1 MLHDSSSAL
10 QDLHLRWQHSVSPP
24 YSFVANYDHPISYL
38 VHVFLPAYIPA
49 LYFRFHLITYYVYL
63 AIVSVEETFAY
74 SGYNVLPSALIL
86 GGIARRQ
93 EQHLSG
99 DGRGNYGC
107 FGLADLV
114 VGTSLDDDLFA
125 DIQEEVLEKKQVV
138 KGRTRA
144 RGRKQRV
151 E

>member
-1 MLHDSSSAL
+1 M
-10 QDLHLRWQHSVSPP
+10 QDLHLSWQHSVSPP
-24 YSFVANYDHPISYL
+24 YSFVANYDHPIPYL
-38 VHVFLPAYIPA
+38 IHIFLPTYIPA
-49 LYFRFHLITYYVYL
+49 LFFHFHLITYYVYL

-93 EQHLSG
+93 EQHLLG

-114 VGTSLDDDLFA
+114 VGTSLDDELNDA
-125 DIQEEVLEKKQVV
+125 EEEVHEKKKVV
-138 KGRTRA
+138 KGRARA
-144 RGRKQRV
+144 VGRKQRV

>member
-10 QDLHLRWQHSVSPP
+10 QDLHLRWQHSASPP
-24 YSFVANYDHPISYL
+24 YSFVANYDHPVPYL
-38 VHVFLPAYIPA
+38 IHVFLPTYIPA
-49 LYFRFHLITYYVYL
+49 LFFRFHLITYYVYL

-99 DGRGNYGC
+99 DGRGNFGC
-107 FGLADLV
+107 FGLADLIL
-114 VGTSLDDDLFA
+114 GTSLDDDLLE
-125 DIQEEVLEKKQVV
+125 DIQEEVHEKKKAM
-138 KGRTRA
+138 KGKARA
-144 RGRKQRV
+144 AGRKQRV

>member
-1 MLHDSSSAL
+1 M
-10 QDLHLRWQHSVSPP
+10 QELHLSWQHSVSPP
-24 YSFVANYDHPISYL
+24 YSFVANYDHPIPYL
-38 VHVFLPAYIPA
+38 IHVFFPAYIPA
-49 LYFRFHLITYYVYL
+49 LFFHFHLITYYVYL

-93 EQHLSG
+93 EQHLWG

-107 FGLADLV
+107 FGL
-114 VGTSLDDDLFA
+114 GTSLDDDLH
-125 DIQEEVLEKKQVV
+125 DDVQEEVHEKKKVV
-138 KGRTRA
+138 KGRARA
-144 RGRKQRV
+144 AGRKQRV

>member
-1 MLHDSSSAL
+1 M
-10 QDLHLRWQHSVSPP
+10 
-24 YSFVANYDHPISYL
+24 
-38 VHVFLPAYIPA
+38 
-49 LYFRFHLITYYVYL
+49 
-63 AIVSVEETFAY
+63 
-74 SGYNVLPSALIL
+74 LPSALIL

-114 VGTSLDDDLFA
+114 VGTSLDDDLLD
-125 DIQEEVLEKKQVV
+125 DIQEEVHEKKKVV
-138 KGRTRA
+138 KGRARA
-144 RGRKQRV
+144 AGRKQRV